1 MIPPAHDFLWNEDAP
16 QYAKNMGFLTPGPT
30 VSFFG
35 AAFASFSKRA
45 LYPRAQS
52 EERQSDE
59 SF

>member
-1 MIPPAHDFLWNEDAP
+1 
-16 QYAKNMGFLTPGPT
+16 MGFLTPGPT

-59 SF
+59 FFRPTETDTVSTWLSIR